1 MLLNMPTNLLVMFYS
16 VLQTEKRGVPCP
28 YIQNPA
34 SMIQMT
40 YKCVYLVAR
49 KPEKATPNGHSVV
62 NSEGQSEA
70 TPPDPWP
77 L

>member
-1 MLLNMPTNLLVMFYS
+1 MPTILIGMFYS
-16 VLQTEKRGVPCP
+16 VLQTERRGVPCP

-40 YKCVYLVAR
+40 YKCIYLVAR
-49 KPEKATPNGHSVV
+49 KPEKATLNGHSVV